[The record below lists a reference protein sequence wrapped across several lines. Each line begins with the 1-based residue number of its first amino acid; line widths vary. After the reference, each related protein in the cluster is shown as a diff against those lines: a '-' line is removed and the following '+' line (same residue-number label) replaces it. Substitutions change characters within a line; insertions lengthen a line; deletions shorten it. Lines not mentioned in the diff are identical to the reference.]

1 MHELAVMAQSID
13 EMKVNIAWITECFCS
28 GVIVVTNL
36 VDNKLIFV
44 TTNCLSFYEHE
55 LLEFLRTR
63 IFRITRILSLW
74 LFSLSVYLHSFDSL
88 DSCSFQHELL
98 ADLRTRIIRMTRMSP
113 LGSFACVSCLIY
125 IRSIRL
131 IRVRFNTCL
140 RFYEH
145 EYFELHESW
154 TYGSLAWA

>member
-36 VDNKLIFV
+36 VDNKLIFI

-74 LFSLSVYLHSFDSL
+74 LFSLS
-88 DSCSFQHELL
+88 
-98 ADLRTRIIRMTRMSP
+98 
-113 LGSFACVSCLIY
+113 LIY
-125 IRSIRL
+125 IRFVWFVFVLTPNLVFFKS
-131 IRVRFNTCL
+131 RVFRGHPSATPVGFSSSLLRGQRRFRCSSQPWVL
-140 RFYEH
+140 QPGQC
-145 EYFELHESW
+145 
-154 TYGSLAWA
+154 GSLLAQTRHRR

>member
-36 VDNKLIFV
+36 VDNKLIII

-63 IFRITRILSLW
+63 IFRISRILSLW
-74 LFSLSVYLHSFDSL
+74 LFSLS
-88 DSCSFQHELL
+88 
-98 ADLRTRIIRMTRMSP
+98 
-113 LGSFACVSCLIY
+113 LIY

-145 EYFELHESW
+145 EYFELHEFW
-154 TYGSLAWA
+154 AFGSLAWA

>member
-28 GVIVVTNL
+28 GVIVEKNL

-55 LLEFLRTR
+55 ICRRPTDQREV
-63 IFRITRILSLW
+63 IFRIIRILSLW
-74 LFSLSVYLHSFDSL
+74 LFSLS
-88 DSCSFQHELL
+88 
-98 ADLRTRIIRMTRMSP
+98 
-113 LGSFACVSCLIY
+113 LIY

-145 EYFELHESW
+145 EYFELHEIW
-154 TYGSLAWA
+154 AFGSLAWA